1 MKPSSVFLLLTA
13 SRKACLLASALVA
26 AFAASPALA
35 RHSRL
40 ICIANGGGAIRCLG
54 MRTRTAFLIVAA
66 LVAAFTFSLQAQP
79 LVTIETVT
87 VGDAGNSMD
96 NTGYGAVTN
105 VFAIGQYEVS
115 LSQYATFL
123 NSVAATDTYNLYN
136 ANMAT
141 FLNTAG
147 ISRSGSSGS
156 YSYALI
162 GSGSRP
168 VSYVSWFDAAR
179 FANWMQNGATNGAST
194 ETGAYTLDGATSGT
208 ITKNAGATWWIPGED
223 EWYKAAYYKGGGTN
237 AGYWLYPTQSDT
249 APGNIIGS
257 ATNQANY
264 NNGVYSVTQSE
275 EASNTQNYLTESG
288 AFVGSESFYDT
299 YDLGGNVFEWNDSIQ
314 GPYRGLRGGAWTVNF
329 NYVSLG
335 SSFSLDYVPQS
346 EIYYL
351 GFRLATVPE
360 PSTYALLGLAA
371 IGMLA
376 ALRRRKL
383 VRSDALKNTNPAR

>member
-1 MKPSSVFLLLTA
+1 MTRVFLAGL
-13 SRKACLLASALVA
+13 ACFL
-26 AFAASPALA
+26 SP
-35 RHSRL
+35 
-40 ICIANGGGAIRCLG
+40 
-54 MRTRTAFLIVAA
+54 
-66 LVAAFTFSLQAQP
+66 SLHAQP
-79 LVTIETVT
+79 LVTIDLVT

-123 NSVAATDTYNLYN
+123 NAVAATDTYSLYN
-136 ANMAT
+136 ADMAT
-141 FLNTAG
+141 FMNTAG
-147 ISRSGSSGS
+147 ISRTGSSGS
-156 YSYALI
+156 YSYALV

-179 FANWMQNGATNGAST
+179 FANWMQNGATAGSST
-194 ETGAYTLDGATSGT
+194 ETGAYTLDGATSGI

-237 AGYWLYPTQSDT
+237 SGYWLYPTQSDNQ
-249 APGNIIGS
+249 PGNMVGS
-257 ATNQANY
+257 DSNQANY
-264 NNGVYSVTQSE
+264 NNGVYSVTQSA

-288 AFVGSESFYDT
+288 AFVDSESFYDT
-299 YDLGGNVFEWNDSIQ
+299 YDQGGNVFEWNDSIQ

-335 SSFSLDYVPQS
+335 SSFSLDYVPES
-346 EIYYL
+346 ETYSL

-360 PSTYALLGLAA
+360 PSTYALLGLGVLGVL
-371 IGMLA
+371 I

-383 VRSDALKNTNPAR
+383 G

>member
-1 MKPSSVFLLLTA
+1 MKTSPVFILLSA
-13 SRKACLLASALVA
+13 SRKAWPWSLLSQ
-26 AFAASPALA
+26 ASPALA

-115 LSQYATFL
+115 LSQYTTFL

-136 ANMAT
+136 ASMAT

-156 YSYALI
+156 YSYALV

-194 ETGAYTLDGATSGT
+194 EAGAYTLDGATSGI

-288 AFVGSESFYDT
+288 AFGDSESFYDT
-299 YDLGGNVFEWNDSIQ
+299 YDQGGNVFEWNDSIQ

>member
-1 MKPSSVFLLLTA
+1 MVLF
-13 SRKACLLASALVA
+13 V
-26 AFAASPALA
+26 ALA
-35 RHSRL
+35 
-40 ICIANGGGAIRCLG
+40 
-54 MRTRTAFLIVAA
+54 
-66 LVAAFTFSLQAQP
+66 FTPSLHAQP
-79 LVTIETVT
+79 LVTIDLVT

-96 NTGYGAVTN
+96 DTGYGAVTN

-115 LSQYATFL
+115 LSQYVTFL
-123 NSVAATDTYNLYN
+123 NAVAATDTYSLYN

-147 ISRSGSSGS
+147 ISRTGGSGS
-156 YSYALI
+156 YSYALV

-179 FANWMQNGATNGAST
+179 FANWMQNGATAGSST
-194 ETGAYTLDGATSGT
+194 AGAYTLNGATSGVGF
-208 ITKNAGATWWIPGED
+208 TKNAGATWWIPSED

-237 AGYWLYPTQSDT
+237 AGYWLYPTQSDNQ
-249 APGNIIGS
+249 PGNIVGS
-257 ATNQANY
+257 DSNQANY

-288 AFVGSESFYDT
+288 AFVDSESFYDT
-299 YDLGGNVFEWNDSIQ
+299 YDQGGNVFEWNDSIQ

-335 SSFSLDYVPQS
+335 SSFSLDYVPES
-346 EIYYL
+346 EIYSL

-360 PSTYALLGLAA
+360 PSTCALLA
-371 IGMLA
+371 ISAVALGA
-376 ALRRRKL
+376 HILRRR
-383 VRSDALKNTNPAR
+383 RSA

>member
-1 MKPSSVFLLLTA
+1 
-13 SRKACLLASALVA
+13 
-26 AFAASPALA
+26 
-35 RHSRL
+35 
-40 ICIANGGGAIRCLG
+40 